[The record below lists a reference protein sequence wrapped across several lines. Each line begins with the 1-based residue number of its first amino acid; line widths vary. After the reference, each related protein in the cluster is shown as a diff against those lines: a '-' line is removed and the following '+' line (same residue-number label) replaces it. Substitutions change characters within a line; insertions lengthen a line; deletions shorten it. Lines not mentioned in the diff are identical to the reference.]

1 MKLSIIIPVY
11 NEERTLKEIV
21 RRIETVNLIN
31 SLSKEI
37 IIIDDGSVDNTS
49 VILNQMNGG
58 GYKVIR
64 HKVNQGKGKS
74 VIDGLKRATG
84 DIVVIQDADLEYDPE
99 DYNEMLPPILSGKA
113 DVVYGSRL
121 STTRPHRVMYFWHY
135 LGNKFLTFFS
145 NIFTNLNLTD
155 MEVGYKMFSKEVNDA
170 IKGKLTAK
178 RFGIEPEI
186 TALVKKHRVYEVGIS
201 YAGRTYQEGKKI
213 GWKDGVSAIYGILK
227 FNLLNRV
234 YDKTVAMLLASF
246 VAIIIINYFILPP
259 TVLGDAFS
267 YLKSMEVLKTGTVPD
282 NFAPN
287 RILTTYLGMNAI
299 LFVAKLTGNILT
311 AWTIVNGLLFVL
323 ANIFFYLLLRNF
335 LRSYNGASAS
345 FPAIMGA
352 LFFATNYAMLAKGL
366 NYTMDIGGWAFYVFS
381 LYFSF
386 RYVEST
392 KTKYYILSGAMVGA
406 GLFFKEYA
414 VLGFVVI
421 IGAIFYKNWGL
432 WKKMPS
438 KILVVSAVS
447 FLPILI
453 LYLSVY
459 LKYDYSYLNW
469 LQFNDNKFGS
479 HYSSRFL
486 EYIKAFGSLYN
497 FGWFMFVGGIYY
509 LVRQGRKIIN
519 NNHLVFFGLVA
530 LSGLMVF
537 AWPAITQRILFVA
550 IPSVILISSIFIS
563 AYKKRS
569 VIIVLFCLYLLAS
582 YTMDYYILPLTNV
595 DYFFNKINFLVS
607 WLL

>member
-1 MKLSIIIPVY
+1 
-11 NEERTLKEIV
+11 
-21 RRIETVNLIN
+21 
-31 SLSKEI
+31 
-37 IIIDDGSVDNTS
+37 
-49 VILNQMNGG
+49 
-58 GYKVIR
+58 
-64 HKVNQGKGKS
+64 
-74 VIDGLKRATG
+74 
-84 DIVVIQDADLEYDPE
+84 LEYDPE
-99 DYNEMLPPILSGKA
+99 DYNEMLPPILANKA

-186 TALVKKHRVYEVGIS
+186 TALVKKYRIYEVGIS

-213 GWKDGVSAIYGILK
+213 GWKDGIAAIYGILK
-227 FNLLNRV
+227 FNFLNRV
-234 YDKTVAMLLASF
+234 CDKTVAMLLASF
-246 VAIIIINYFILPP
+246 VAIIIINIFILPP
-259 TVLGDAFS
+259 KVLGDASS
-267 YLKSMEVLKTGTVPD
+267 YLKSMEVLKTGIVPD
-282 NFAPN
+282 NFVPN

-311 AWTIVNGLLFVL
+311 AWTIINGLLFIL
-323 ANIFFYLLLRNF
+323 TNIFFYLLLRNF
-335 LRSYNGASAS
+335 LRIYNGIPAS
-345 FPAIMGA
+345 FSAIMGV

-366 NYTMDIGGWAFYVFS
+366 NYTMDIGGWAFFIFS

-386 RYVEST
+386 HYIESVKKRYC
-392 KTKYYILSGAMVGA
+392 ILSAAMVGT

-421 IGAIFYKNWGL
+421 IGAIVYKNWGL
-432 WKKMPS
+432 WKKITN
-438 KILVVSAVS
+438 KILVVSVIS

-469 LQFNDNKFGS
+469 LQYNDDKFGS

-497 FGWFMFVGGIYY
+497 FGWFLFVGGVYY
-509 LVRQGRKIIN
+509 LVKQGRRLIDN
-519 NNHLVFFGLVA
+519 NRLVFLGLVA

-537 AWPAITQRILFVA
+537 AWPAVTQRILFVA
-550 IPSVILISSIFIS
+550 MPSVVIISSIFIS
-563 AYKKRS
+563 KYAKRS
-569 VIIVLFCLYLLAS
+569 VIVALFVLYLLAS
-582 YTMDYYILPLTNV
+582 YAMDSYILPLMNV
-595 DYFFNKINFLVS
+595 DYFFNKINFVVS